1 MRAIFFLHSISIF
14 SVSRTFFSLLYRF
27 HKLHVVYLFFF
38 FMCVIYSSGLNSFPF
53 RLVWLSID
61 SFCSFIVCFDVDLAC
76 STFCFFFLL
85 NPFNAPLCRASKS
98 ILIRFWNWFRFSFG
112 KLSIGNRVWSYLF
125 VMCNVKIYLI
135 MQPLVIFHLVK
146 FLWIVFFY
154 VRNFIEKKRV
164 FYL

>member
-1 MRAIFFLHSISIF
+1 MQNTKTVEFFYFFLNLFEYFCIYQLSIVIIRIIIILTLF
-14 SVSRTFFSLLYRF
+14 ARHFFPPFNINFFCFTHFFSLLYRF

-98 ILIRFWNWFRFSFG
+98 ILIRFWN
-112 KLSIGNRVWSYLF
+112 
-125 VMCNVKIYLI
+125 
-135 MQPLVIFHLVK
+135 
-146 FLWIVFFY
+146 
-154 VRNFIEKKRV
+154 
-164 FYL
+164 